1 MPSGKERR
9 WKLCSRNSRIRSNCV
24 ACACGDYG
32 LFVSSS
38 SWRRLP
44 RTSSDCSASSA
55 KGKNQR
61 WRRLCNLDHENSLYR
76 SALGI
81 EGTSSQ
87 RPFFNTRGILRQL
100 RCRLRVNGRRYSR
113 GSSSSSGAFRGRIP
127 YPLTMRFS
135 TSNWRGVWSV
145 AAPASLTPSNRL
157 KFEFL
162 SLRQFSGDPQ
172 LTSVY

>member
-1 MPSGKERR
+1 MVSQHRGNRSGLDSGCNEAFFTSVRR
-9 WKLCSRNSRIRSNCV
+9 VFAKNRSMSV
-24 ACACGDYG
+24 M
-32 LFVSSS
+32 
-38 SWRRLP
+38 
-44 RTSSDCSASSA
+44 
-55 KGKNQR
+55 
-61 WRRLCNLDHENSLYR
+61 E
-76 SALGI
+76 
-81 EGTSSQ
+81 
-87 RPFFNTRGILRQL
+87 ILRQL

-127 YPLTMRFS
+127 YPLIMRFS

-162 SLRQFSGDPQ
+162 SLRHFSGDPQ